1 MNFIRSLIHML
12 WMVITVIPWALA
24 VVVASLAVP
33 LARVDLRPALLS
45 VVVVVVPPVTLAVLP
60 AGLALGLA
68 MGLTLAFAV
77 ENFASK
83 ERVRRR
89 EIYSGGLRSS
99 GVVATRELRSAQ
111 LDPWLS
117 LRLRKTF

>member
-1 MNFIRSLIHML
+1 MSFTQDFPNLKSTLIVESGTFGNKDRLFRIGDVQTIIENPTSKATWLYH
-12 WMVITVIPWALA
+12 PR
-24 VVVASLAVP
+24 P
-33 LARVDLRPALLS
+33 DL
-45 VVVVVVPPVTLAVLP
+45 TF
-60 AGLALGLA
+60 
-68 MGLTLAFAV
+68 AFAV